1 MSLYPALPSGKKE
14 ESANWPFCWNE
25 NNRSRAIQ
33 KKDEIHRYGIRRN
46 TEQARRFHTFTARTV
61 FSNSQLPGT
70 REKTEVTYPASD
82 TDTYFLGSG
91 GSSSTLPIGMDS
103 LFIYATG
110 HDTNGFHLGRDTHGL
125 SSWWQ
130 HRHTQPL
137 FFTFLSWK
145 VQIGKW
151 N

>member
-1 MSLYPALPSGKKE
+1 MKFTDTELE
-14 ESANWPFCWNE
+14 EILNKLVASTF
-25 NNRSRAIQ
+25 
-33 KKDEIHRYGIRRN
+33 
-46 TEQARRFHTFTARTV
+46 FTARTV

-70 REKTEVTYPASD
+70 REKTEVIYPASD

-125 SSWWQ
+125 SS
-130 HRHTQPL
+130 
-137 FFTFLSWK
+137 
-145 VQIGKW
+145 
-151 N
+151 